1 MIKPGLS
8 TIALDIGSTSI
19 KCALIEP
26 ESGELVRCIKRP
38 FPEPLGNLPA
48 GHVEVDPNAV
58 VQAVRSVL
66 LELSEHSSG
75 HCSVWVCG
83 QMGGVVLAD
92 DKGRAKSNYISWRDQ
107 RTSARSSNG
116 RSFLETI
123 RLDWPENVF
132 SVLGR
137 ELQPGSTSALLHWLS
152 ESRKLAD
159 GVLPLSIADYCI
171 SHLTQ
176 QPGCMHPTHA
186 IGLLDLNK
194 LDWHYAALERIGLGD
209 LWWPELMHHTNSIG
223 RYSVGGKIFDFH
235 GSYGDQQCALYGSG
249 LATNELS
256 INVSTGSQVSILSD
270 QFQSGPYQTRC
281 YFHGKWLNTIT
292 HLPAGRSLNAWVNL
306 LSELADSE
314 GKSLEHVWETIAK
327 KMEQVTHTD
336 LQTDLSLFPSPVGS
350 TGSLSNITL
359 ENLNVGN
366 LFLAACTSMVE
377 NYFHQSQRLS
387 TKEPWQSIVV
397 SGGLGASLPK
407 FLDLIRSRFQRTVRE
422 SSGEE
427 TLLGLARLAN
437 HNSSQQ

>member
-8 TIALDIGSTSI
+8 TIAIDIGSTSI
-19 KCALIEP
+19 KGALIEP
-26 ESGELVRCIKRP
+26 DSGELVRCIKRP
-38 FPEPLGNLPA
+38 FPEPLSNLPP
-48 GHVEVDPNAV
+48 GHVEVDPSVV

-66 LELSEHSSG
+66 LELSEQSSG

-107 RTSARSSNG
+107 RASGRSSNG

-123 RLDWPENVF
+123 RLDWPEPVF
-132 SVLGR
+132 AALGR
-137 ELQPGSTSALLHWLS
+137 ELQPGSTSALLHCLS
-152 ESRKLAD
+152 ESRKLVD

-209 LWWPELMHHTNSIG
+209 LWLPELIHHTHSVG
-223 RYSVGGKIFDFH
+223 RYCEGGKIFDFH

-249 LATNELS
+249 LSANELS
-256 INVSTGSQVSILSD
+256 INVSTGSQVSILTD

-292 HLPAGRSLNAWVNL
+292 HLPAGRALNAWVDL
-306 LSELADSE
+306 LSELAEEE
-314 GKSLEHVWETIAK
+314 GKPLDRVWDTIAK
-327 KMEQVTHTD
+327 KMEQVSHTD
-336 LQTDLSLFPSPVGS
+336 LQTELSLFPSPAGS

-366 LFLAACTSMVE
+366 LFLAACTSMVD
-377 NYFHQSQRLS
+377 NYFLQSQRLS
-387 TKEPWQSIVV
+387 SKEPWQSIVV

-407 FLDLIRSRFQRTVRE
+407 FFDLIRLRFQRTVRE

-427 TLLGLARLAN
+427 TLLGLARLAS
-437 HNSSQQ
+437 HTSSQQ